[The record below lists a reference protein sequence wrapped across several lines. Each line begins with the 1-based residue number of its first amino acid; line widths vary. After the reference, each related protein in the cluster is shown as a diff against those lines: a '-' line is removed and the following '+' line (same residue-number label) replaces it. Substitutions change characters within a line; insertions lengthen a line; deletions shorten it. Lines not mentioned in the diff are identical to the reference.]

1 MNVLDIL
8 LLVAAVWFAIVGYR
22 QGFVVG
28 ILSVIGF
35 LGGGLV
41 AVYLL
46 PVIWDA
52 LTDNAEVGTTAAVVA
67 VVVVIV
73 CASVGQAL
81 TTHLGN
87 KLRRYITW
95 SPARA
100 LDATGGAL
108 VNVVAM
114 LLVAWLIGSALAGT
128 TLPTLGKEVRSSNVL
143 LGVARVLPDQADTWF
158 ADFST
163 VLAQNGFPQV
173 FSPFA
178 DEQITDVDPPDPAL
192 ANSPVAT
199 RAQRSIVKVMGTAQS
214 CGKVLEGSGF
224 VFGDRRVMTNAHVVG
239 GVDEPTVQIG
249 GEGRKYDATVVLYD
263 WERDIAVLDVP
274 DLSAPALKFASQDAA
289 RGDGAI
295 VAGFPENGGTTF
307 GPRACAG
314 ASRPTART
322 STTAAPSAAMSIP
335 SSRPSVRATPAA
347 RCSPPRARCTA
358 WSSRSP
364 STAPRPVT
372 RSPPTRSS
380 RTSSRGAPR
389 ISRWTA
395 TAAHS
400 EAGFRGTR
408 PGRGSVRKRGVS
420 PADDAGV
427 PRPSGPGGAGCA
439 ECPLGDPCRPALPGH
454 RLAGGSSGPRPSV
467 DCVLRHC
474 SRASSPYPDVCPR
487 PKVDNRPQGPQLAY
501 APGNWPFVGQ
511 VFISGH
517 GRSGRVTDRVR
528 DP

>member
-46 PVIWDA
+46 PIIWSWT
-52 LTDNAEVGTTAAVVA
+52 TDDSKVSTTAAVVA

-128 TLPTLGKEVRSSNVL
+128 TLPTLGKEVRNSKVL
-143 LGVARVLPDQADTWF
+143 LGVSRALPSEANTWF
-158 ADFST
+158 ADFSS

-178 DEQITDVDPPDPAL
+178 NEPITEVQPPDPQL
-192 ANSPVAT
+192 AGSPVAT
-199 RAQRSIVKVMGTAQS
+199 RSQNSIVKVMGTAQS
-214 CGKVLEGSGF
+214 CGKVLEGTGF
-224 VFGDRRVMTNAHVVG
+224 VFSDRRVMTNAHVVG

-249 GEGRKYDATVVLYD
+249 GEGKKYDAKVVLYD

-274 DLSAPALKFASQDAA
+274 DLKAPALRFSPKDASSSDS
-289 RGDGAI
+289 AI
-295 VAGFPENGGTTF
+295 VAGFPQNGSYNVQPARVRGRITAN
-307 GPRACAG
+307 GPDIYHRK
-314 ASRPTART
+314 T
-322 STTAAPSAAMSIP
+322 
-335 SSRPSVRATPAA
+335 VRRDVYSLYAT
-347 RCSPPRARCTA
+347 
-358 WSSRSP
+358 
-364 STAPRPVT
+364 
-372 RSPPTRSS
+372 
-380 RTSSRGAPR
+380 
-389 ISRWTA
+389 
-395 TAAHS
+395 
-400 EAGFRGTR
+400 
-408 PGRGSVRKRGVS
+408 VRQGNSGGPLLTPEGKVYGVVFAKS
-420 PADDAGV
+420 LDDAETGYALTADEV
-427 PRPSGPGGAGCA
+427 RPDIAKGRTANQQVDSDSCA
-439 ECPLGDPCRPALPGH
+439 L
-454 RLAGGSSGPRPSV
+454 
-467 DCVLRHC
+467 
-474 SRASSPYPDVCPR
+474 
-487 PKVDNRPQGPQLAY
+487 
-501 APGNWPFVGQ
+501 
-511 VFISGH
+511 
-517 GRSGRVTDRVR
+517 
-528 DP
+528 

>member
-52 LTDNAEVGTTAAVVA
+52 LTDNAEVNTTVAVVA

-128 TLPTLGKEVRSSNVL
+128 TLPTLAKEVRGSKVL
-143 LGVARVLPDQADTWF
+143 QGVSRSLPDQADTWF
-158 ADFST
+158 ADFSS

-178 DEQITDVDPPDPAL
+178 NEPITEVQPPDPAL
-192 ANSPVAT
+192 ANSPVVT
-199 RAQRSIVKVMGTAQS
+199 RAKRSIVKVMGTAQS
-214 CGKVLEGSGF
+214 CGKVLEGTGF

-249 GEGRKYDATVVLYD
+249 GEGRRYDAKVVLYD

-274 DLSAPALKFASQDAA
+274 NLKAPVLKFTSADAS

-295 VAGFPENGGTTF
+295 VAGFPENGAYDVRPARVRGRITASGADIYRRGTVRRDVYSLYATVCQGNSG
-307 GPRACAG
+307 GPLLTPDGKVYGVVFAK
-314 ASRPTART
+314 SRDDANTGYALTADEIQEDIT
-322 STTAAPSAAMSIP
+322 KG
-335 SSRPSVRATPAA
+335 
-347 RCSPPRARCTA
+347 
-358 WSSRSP
+358 
-364 STAPRPVT
+364 
-372 RSPPTRSS
+372 
-380 RTSSRGAPR
+380 RGAAQQVD
-389 ISRWTA
+389 SD
-395 TAAHS
+395 S
-400 EAGFRGTR
+400 
-408 PGRGSVRKRGVS
+408 
-420 PADDAGV
+420 
-427 PRPSGPGGAGCA
+427 CA
-439 ECPLGDPCRPALPGH
+439 L
-454 RLAGGSSGPRPSV
+454 
-467 DCVLRHC
+467 
-474 SRASSPYPDVCPR
+474 
-487 PKVDNRPQGPQLAY
+487 
-501 APGNWPFVGQ
+501 
-511 VFISGH
+511 
-517 GRSGRVTDRVR
+517 
-528 DP
+528 